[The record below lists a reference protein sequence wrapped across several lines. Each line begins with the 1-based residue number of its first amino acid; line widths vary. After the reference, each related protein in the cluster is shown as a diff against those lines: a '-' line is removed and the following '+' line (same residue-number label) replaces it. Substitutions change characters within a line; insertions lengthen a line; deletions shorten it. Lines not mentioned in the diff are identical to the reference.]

1 MPTLMTF
8 LAARRRSAR
17 PSTLTGHPM
26 HRIRALVVAGFLALT
41 ATACDDFLDVND
53 NPNAPQTVSANLYLS
68 PMLHWL
74 VSSPQW
80 DGRFVSRYTQM
91 WTLPS
96 GSLTPSTWDR
106 MGYDPGSDNGGQQW
120 RDVYWNHGQ
129 NLVDM
134 MDKSRAEQRWDLL
147 GVGYVLK
154 AWGWQVLTDLHG
166 DIIVKEAINS
176 RTFTFNYD
184 SQEYAYNEVKL
195 LLDSAI
201 TLLRRTD
208 GAVNQAY
215 MARTDFIYGGDR
227 NKWRKFAF
235 GLLALHLNHYS
246 NKSTYAPTDVMAAV
260 DSSFASNADD
270 ALLLFPGT
278 VNDDRNFFGPTRNNM
293 GSYRQTQFAVS
304 LFDGTVF
311 TGAVDPRMARMLSP
325 APDGVYRGLDN
336 NTGVLP
342 TVVASRPNTIWGT
355 TSQALAIGKPAVYLF
370 DDKSKFPAM
379 TYSQLQ
385 FVKAE
390 AAFKAGDR
398 TAALN
403 AYRNGIS
410 SHIDFVNACNSEI
423 GSAVSQI
430 TTAEKNA
437 FLANTAV
444 VPTAANLTLWRIM
457 SQKYIA
463 QWGWGFNEAWMDLR
477 RYHYTD
483 LDPTGTIQVFPN
495 FATPTNLYPDNGGKI
510 VQRIRPRYN
519 SEYVWNRPG
528 LDAVGGLALD
538 YHTKLLWITEP

>member
-1 MPTLMTF
+1 MPTTPITHPTRR
-8 LAARRRSAR
+8 AAAR
-17 PSTLTGHPM
+17 PSTLTGLRMP
-26 HRIRALVVAGFLALT
+26 RIRALVVAGLLALT
-41 ATACDDFLDVND
+41 ASACDDFLDVND
-53 NPNAPQTVSANLYLS
+53 NPNAPQSVSANLYLS

-96 GSLTPSTWDR
+96 GSTTPNTWDR

-134 MDKSRAEQRWDLL
+134 MDKARAEERWDLL
-147 GVGYVLK
+147 GVGYILK

-166 DIIVKEAINS
+166 EIIVKEAINS
-176 RTFTFNYD
+176 NTFTFNYD
-184 SQEYAYNEVKL
+184 SQQYAYDEVKI

-215 MARTDFIYGGDR
+215 MARTDVIYGGDR
-227 NKWRKFAF
+227 NKWRRFAF

-246 NKSTYAPTDVMAAV
+246 NKSTYKPADVIAAV

-293 GSYRQTQFAVS
+293 ASYRQTRFSVS
-304 LFDGTVF
+304 LVDGTVF
-311 TGAVDPRMARMLSP
+311 TSVVDPRRNRMFVPSP
-325 APDGVYRGLDN
+325 DSVYRGLDI

-342 TVVASRPNTIWGT
+342 TATQVPLTVWRS
-355 TSQALAIGKPAVYLF
+355 TSQATALGKPALYLF

-379 TYSQLQ
+379 TYAQLQ

-390 AAFKAGDR
+390 AAFKAGN
-398 TAALN
+398 TATARA
-403 AYRNGIS
+403 AYLNGIGA
-410 SHIDFVNACNSEI
+410 HIDFVNARNSEI
-423 GSAVSQI
+423 GASVPTI
-430 TTAEKNA
+430 TAAEKA
-437 FLANTAV
+437 TFLASPVIA
-444 VPTAANLTLWRIM
+444 PAAADLKLWQIM

-477 RYHYTD
+477 RYNYTN
-483 LDPTGTIQVFPN
+483 LDPSGTIQVFPG
-495 FATPTNLYPDNGGKI
+495 FAAPTNLYADNGDKI
-510 VQRIRPRYN
+510 VHRIRPRYN
-519 SEYVWNRPG
+519 SEYVWNRTG
-528 LDAVGGLALD
+528 LDAVGGLAID
-538 YHTKLLWITEP
+538 YHTKPLWITQP

>member
-1 MPTLMTF
+1 MPRLRAL
-8 LAARRRSAR
+8 LAAA
-17 PSTLTGHPM
+17 
-26 HRIRALVVAGFLALT
+26 ALALP
-41 ATACDDFLDVND
+41 ATACDDFLAVNE
-53 NPNAPQTVSANLYLS
+53 NPNAPQTVSANLYLA

-74 VSSPQW
+74 ISSPQW

-96 GSLTPSTWDR
+96 GSTTPSTWDR

-120 RDVYWNHGQ
+120 RDVYWNFGQ

-134 MDKSRAEQRWDLL
+134 MDKARAEQRWDLL

-154 AWGWQVLTDLHG
+154 AWGWQVLADLHG
-166 DIIVKEAINS
+166 EIIVKEAINPN
-176 RTFTFNYD
+176 TFTFNYD
-184 SQEYAYNEVKL
+184 SQQYAYEEVRT

-235 GLLALHLNHYS
+235 GLRALHLNHYS
-246 NKSTYAPTDVMAAV
+246 NKTTYSPAAVIAAV
-260 DSSFASNADD
+260 DSSFTSNADD
-270 ALLLFPGT
+270 ALLAFPGT

-293 GSYRQTQFAVS
+293 ASYRQTRFTVG
-304 LFDGTVF
+304 LMDGTVY
-311 TGAVDPRMARMLSP
+311 TGVVDPRRNRMLVPSP
-325 APDGVYRGLDN
+325 DSVYRGLDI

-342 TVVASRPNTIWGT
+342 TATQVPLTLWRS
-355 TSQALAIGKPAVYLF
+355 TSQLTAVGKPGLYLF

-379 TYSQLQ
+379 TYAQLQ

-390 AAFKAGDR
+390 AAFKAGDKVVAR
-398 TAALN
+398 D
-403 AYRNGIS
+403 AYLKGIGA
-410 SHIDFVNACNSEI
+410 HIDFVNARNSEI
-423 GSAVSQI
+423 GASVPTI
-430 TTAEKNA
+430 TAAERTA
-437 FLANTAV
+437 FLANPVIA
-444 VPTAANLTLWRIM
+444 PTAANLTLWQIM

-483 LDPTGTIQVFPN
+483 LDPTGTIQVFPG
-495 FATPTNLYPDNGGKI
+495 FATPTNLYADNSGKV

-538 YHTKLLWITEP
+538 YHTKLLWITEK

>member
-1 MPTLMTF
+1 MPTTPITHPTRR
-8 LAARRRSAR
+8 AAAR
-17 PSTLTGHPM
+17 PSTLTGRRMP
-26 HRIRALVVAGFLALT
+26 RIRALVVAGLLALT

-96 GSLTPSTWDR
+96 GSTTPSTWDR

-147 GVGYVLK
+147 GVGYILK

-166 DIIVKEAINS
+166 EIIVKEAINS
-176 RTFTFNYD
+176 NTFTFNYD
-184 SQEYAYNEVKL
+184 SQQYAYDEVRI

-235 GLLALHLNHYS
+235 GLLAIHLNHYS
-246 NKSTYAPTDVMAAV
+246 NKSTYKPADVMAAV

-293 GSYRQTQFAVS
+293 ASYRQTRFAVS
-304 LFDGTVF
+304 LVDGTVF
-311 TGAVDPRMARMLSP
+311 TGVVDPRRNRMFVPSP
-325 APDGVYRGLDN
+325 DSVYRGLDI

-342 TVVASRPNTIWGT
+342 TTTQVPFTIWRS
-355 TSQALAIGKPAVYLF
+355 TSQATAVGKPALYLF

-379 TYSQLQ
+379 TYAQLQ

-390 AAFKAGDR
+390 AAFKAGNPTVAR
-398 TAALN
+398 TAYL
-403 AYRNGIS
+403 NGIGA
-410 SHIDFVNACNSEI
+410 HIDFVNARNAEI
-423 GSAVSQI
+423 GASVPTITAAEKSAYLASAVI
-430 TTAEKNA
+430 A
-437 FLANTAV
+437 
-444 VPTAANLTLWRIM
+444 PAAADLKLWQIM

-477 RYHYTD
+477 RYNYTN
-483 LDPTGTIQVFPN
+483 LDPSGTIQVFPG
-495 FATPTNLYPDNGGKI
+495 FATPTNLYADNGGKI
-510 VQRIRPRYN
+510 VHRIRPRYN
-519 SEYVWNRPG
+519 SEYVWNRVG
-528 LDAVGGLALD
+528 LDAVGGLAID
-538 YHTKLLWITEP
+538 YHTKPLWITQP